1 MYICNDC
8 PRCCGVD
15 RDARAGFCGEK
26 SGARVAKIISPFE
39 YEEPCLGELS
49 AVFFSGCN
57 LRCTYCQN
65 VAISRGGAGKPYT
78 DAELA
83 MAFDGAVGALDLV
96 TPTHFICAIERA
108 LSLCKSGKRV
118 IYNTSG
124 YETESGVK
132 RAREFTDVF
141 LTDFKYADAG
151 IAKRYSAAPDYF
163 ETASKAVKL
172 MRETRDEWADTKDG
186 RVLTRGL
193 VVRHLVLPGHAA
205 DSMRVLDFIKAE
217 LGVDTVVSLM
227 SQFTPNGAGEPSV
240 RLKPIEYKLVVEH
253 AIKLGFKSGYMQD
266 FSSAESR
273 YTPEFDK

>member
-1 MYICNDC
+1 M
-8 PRCCGVD
+8 D
-15 RDARAGFCGEK
+15 RDERIGFCGEK
-26 SGARVAKIISPFE
+26 NTARVSKIISPFL

-57 LRCTYCQN
+57 LRCSYCQN
-65 VAISRGGAGKPYT
+65 VAISRGGAGKLYS

-83 MAFDGAVGALDLV
+83 ALFDNAVGALDLV
-96 TPTHFICAIERA
+96 TPTHFINAIERA
-108 LSLCKSGKRV
+108 ITLCKCRKRV

-124 YETESGVK
+124 YETESAVM

-141 LTDFKYADAG
+141 LTDFKYVDGG
-151 IAKRYSAAPDYF
+151 IAKKYSAAPDYF
-163 ETASKAVKL
+163 ERASSAVKL
-172 MRETRDEWADTKDG
+172 MRAVRDEWANTETG

-217 LGVDTVVSLM
+217 LGEDTVISLM
-227 SQFTPNGAGEPSV
+227 SQFTPNGVGEPHT

-253 AIKLGFKSGYMQD
+253 AVKLGFKNGYMQD
-266 FSSAESR
+266 FSSADKT
-273 YTPEFDK
+273 YTPKFKE